1 VALLF
6 PVLPS
11 TIATSLIESE
21 GGGSSSTIVPNPL
34 ASAIVALTGFERA
47 TVYVS
52 SASSRTSPFTCT
64 VSVCE
69 VSPAGI
75 VSVPLAAW

>member
-1 VALLF
+1 MVPR
-6 PVLPS
+6 PVP
-11 TIATSLIESE
+11 
-21 GGGSSSTIVPNPL
+21 
-34 ASAIVALTGFERA
+34 SAIVALTGFERT

-52 SASSRTSPFTCT
+52 FASSRTSPFTCT